1 MGFIG
6 KLIKTGVAA
15 GVAYAAVKV
24 NEKYKANN
32 PYGVED
38 SKEKADAIK
47 QAAGEVYQEVS
58 ELAKEKMPGIKEN
71 AANLAQQG
79 FSKVKEYA
87 PGVMEKIQSAATVVS
102 EKAQEFADSLN
113 SEAIDADF
121 VPVDENEEKNEDNI

>member
-1 MGFIG
+1 MGLLG

-15 GVAYAAVKV
+15 GIAYAAVKV

-38 SKEKADAIK
+38 SKEKAEAIK

-58 ELAKEKMPGIKEN
+58 ELAKEKMPGLKEN

-79 FSKVKEYA
+79 LSKVKEYA
-87 PGVMEKIQSAATVVS
+87 PGVMEKVQSAATVVS

-113 SEAIDADF
+113 SDAIDADF
-121 VPVDENEEKNEDNI
+121 VPVEDEETSEENS